1 MKMIWRACGLL
12 GGLILFGSTAMAIET
27 KPTLTLDLAKKMA
40 AGCEAKAKQ
49 ENWKM
54 NIAVVNDG
62 SNLIYFQHMDGAFLG
77 SIYISQQKAITAANF
92 PFPTRFFG
100 ELAFGKE
107 GKPGDLPGI
116 ANVPGVSAFAG
127 GLPIRTGS
135 KTQIGAIGVSGG
147 TAEQDD
153 ECAKAG
159 LEAAGRHLTLNSVRL
174 GLGRDQTW
182 PRLFAMLGPRPIV
195 RDAGC
200 PVLDF
205 HQLTPAALSCLA

>member
-1 MKMIWRACGLL
+1 MHAVISTSCVVVGLAL
-12 GGLILFGSTAMAIET
+12 SGSAAIALET

-62 SNLIYFQHMDGAFLG
+62 TNLIYFQHMDGAFLG
-77 SIYISQQKAITAANF
+77 SIYVSQQKAITAANF

-116 ANVPGVSAFAG
+116 ANVPGVIAFAG
-127 GLPIRTGS
+127 GLPIMTGS
-135 KTQIGAIGVSGG
+135 KAQIGAIGVSGG
-147 TAEQDD
+147 TADQDE

-159 LEAAGRHLTLNSVRL
+159 LEAAADDLK
-174 GLGRDQTW
+174 
-182 PRLFAMLGPRPIV
+182 
-195 RDAGC
+195 
-200 PVLDF
+200 
-205 HQLTPAALSCLA
+205 

>member
-1 MKMIWRACGLL
+1 VAQSEFQAGSHLGNFGSINNREGTQMKMIWRACGLL

-62 SNLIYFQHMDGAFLG
+62 TNLIYFQHMDGAFLG

-92 PFPTRFFG
+92 PFPTRFIG

-116 ANVPGVSAFAG
+116 AHVPGVIAFPG
-127 GLPIRTGS
+127 GLPIMTGS
-135 KTQIGAIGVSGG
+135 KAQIGAIGVSGG
-147 TAEQDD
+147 TADQDE

-159 LEAAGRHLTLNSVRL
+159 LEAAADDLK
-174 GLGRDQTW
+174 
-182 PRLFAMLGPRPIV
+182 
-195 RDAGC
+195 
-200 PVLDF
+200 
-205 HQLTPAALSCLA
+205 